1 MMCGEKESTQVLRS
15 NWCRSRERQERI
27 EKLEGRIWKILEVDF
42 SAPIDSEKK
51 EHIRMEE
58 KVINSGLAALRL
70 QQGEHRLAN
79 NLAIAILAFLSAI
92 AGGIVGYMLH

>member
-1 MMCGEKESTQVLRS
+1 MSEKEKSTPIQRL
-15 NWCRSRERQERI
+15 NWCRSRERQKRI
-27 EKLEGRIWKILEVDF
+27 EKLEERIWKILKVDF
-42 SAPIDSEKK
+42 SAPIDSEKM

>member
-1 MMCGEKESTQVLRS
+1 MCEGNKSTPVLRS
-15 NWCRSRERQERI
+15 NWCRSRERQKRI
-27 EKLEGRIWKILEVDF
+27 EVLEERIWKILEVDF
-42 SAPIDSEKK
+42 STPIDPEKMLR
-51 EHIRMEE
+51 IRREE
-58 KVINSGLAALRL
+58 QLVNSGLAALRL